1 MSRALPRQEPGRS
14 NRFFGTLPPHDLS
27 LLAPHLRTVA
37 IERGAILHDVG
48 QEIERVY
55 FPHSGMVSL
64 VGCSIFPVERLD
76 VFEWKAD

>member
-1 MSRALPRQEPGRS
+1 MAQSSSAR
-14 NRFFGTLPPHDLS
+14 
-27 LLAPHLRTVA
+27 
-37 IERGAILHDVG
+37 LHDVG